1 MNAEDVA
8 ALRLEEDLEDLLAR
22 AAALRVVVRFEAGT
36 SPDGDPCVHLVVE
49 RDGMQPWRLGWDRVR
64 SASSYET
71 TKGAFRATLR
81 EWLDKREG
89 RAPQVRAFRKAD
101 R

>member
-22 AAALRVVVRFEAGT
+22 AAVLRASVRFEVGT
-36 SPDGDPCVHLVVE
+36 SPDGDPCVHIVVQ
-49 RDGMQPWRLGWDRVR
+49 RSGWKPWRLGWDRVR
-64 SASSYET
+64 SASSYEAT
-71 TKGAFRATLR
+71 RAAFRGTIR
-81 EWLDKREG
+81 DWLDGLEG
-89 RAPQVRAFRKAD
+89 RPLQGRAVRRD